1 MKKLVRTNVDGYL
14 TEMDS
19 WRGKPSRQDII
30 DCLMGYHDLEKTEV
44 AADELLEDGEAY
56 MNDSSCTVYT
66 LL

>member
-1 MKKLVRTNVDGYL
+1 MKKLVRTDVDGYL

-19 WRGKPSRQDII
+19 WRGEPSKQDIV
-30 DCLMGYHDLEKTEV
+30 DCLMDYHLLDESEE
-44 AADELLEDGEAY
+44 AADDLLSSGEAY

>member
-19 WRGKPSRQDII
+19 WRGKPSKQDIV
-30 DCLMGYHDLEKTEV
+30 DCLMDYHDLEESEE
-44 AADELLEDGEAY
+44 AADDLLNSGEAY

>member
-1 MKKLVRTNVDGYL
+1 MKKLVKTNVDRYL

-19 WRGKPSRQDII
+19 WRKTPSKQDIV
-30 DCLMGYHDLEKTEV
+30 DCLVEYHDLEKAEE
-44 AADELLEDGEAY
+44 AADDLLSSGEAY